1 MNGPYAEREFAGRTA
16 LVTGAAS
23 GIGRAVARRLAQGGA
38 AVAVADRDEEGAAK
52 AAAELTA
59 TGAHAIPVPAD
70 VTDPDQVRTAVET
83 TVSVFGALHLAVNNA
98 GVAGPT
104 ALTADVELA
113 DWRRVVDVNLHGVFH
128 CLRAEIPAL
137 LAAGGGAI
145 VNMSSVLG
153 ANGFMGSAAYSAAK
167 HAVVGLTKTA
177 AIEYAAQGI
186 RVNAVGPGFVDT
198 PLLADADTGVRDL
211 LTSLHPAGRLGTP
224 EEVAEL
230 TAFLLSDRAS
240 FLHGGHYLAD
250 GAYAAQ

>member
-1 MNGPYAEREFAGRTA
+1 MTYENREFAGRTA

-23 GIGRAVARRLAQGGA
+23 GIGLAVARRLAAAGA
-38 AVAVADRDEEGAAK
+38 AVACADRDAEGAGK
-52 AAAELTA
+52 AAAELTSC
-59 TGAHAIPVPAD
+59 GAHAIPLTVD
-70 VTDPDQVRTAVET
+70 VTDPAQVETAVAT

-104 ALTADVELA
+104 VLTGDLDPAE
-113 DWRRVVDVNLHGVFH
+113 WRRVVDVNLHGVFH
-128 CLRAEIPAL
+128 GLRHEIPAL

-153 ANGFMGSAAYSAAK
+153 VQGFFGSAAYSAAK

-186 RVNAVGPGFVDT
+186 RVNAVGPGFIET
-198 PLLADADTGVRDL
+198 PLLAGADRGVRDL

-224 EEVAEL
+224 EEVAEV

-240 FLHGGHYLAD
+240 FVHGAHYLVD
-250 GAYAAQ
+250 GAYTAP